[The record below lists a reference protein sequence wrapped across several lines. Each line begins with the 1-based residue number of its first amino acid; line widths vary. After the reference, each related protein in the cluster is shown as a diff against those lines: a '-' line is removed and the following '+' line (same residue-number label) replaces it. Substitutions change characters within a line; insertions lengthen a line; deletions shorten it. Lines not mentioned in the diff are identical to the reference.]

1 MPEALAP
8 VILFV
13 YNRPDHT
20 QATIDALSRNFLA
33 TESELYVFSDGA
45 KRPEDNECVRQV
57 RDIVQKIQGFKKVNV
72 FLARENHGLAQSIIS
87 GVSMVIKNHGRAII
101 LEDDLLTL
109 PHFLSYMNVALQR
122 YEKNEQIMQISGY
135 MFPVE
140 YDTNYDAAFLTFG
153 ASWGWAT
160 WERAWR
166 YFDEHATGWER
177 LLADPELR
185 NRFDLEGTYNYS
197 QLLVAQMH
205 GKIDSWALRWYWSM
219 FCRNGLIL
227 YPAISLVQNIG
238 FDGSGTHCSG
248 SESGVFLHADFQ
260 QSISLDKN
268 TWNFPEQIERSINAH
283 NAVVKFF
290 AKRLMNGLSQSLHM
304 QNQALMQL
312 QAEKQQLQNQIALLQ
327 KNEPLSKCH
336 ENCYCTL
343 FDSAYLIQGLALYES
358 IRSSGE
364 SFQLFVVCFDDLAYE
379 ILRKMHLPNMTLIN
393 LPEIETE
400 EVLQVKQNRS
410 RGEYCWTCKSVALQF
425 CIEKYGLK
433 EITYLDSDLF
443 FFQKPS
449 VLLEEL
455 RKSDCSVALS
465 PHNFSSVY
473 QWQAQTSGIYC
484 AGFMTFKSDER
495 GMKILSWWRDK
506 CLDWCFAQFDQV
518 NQRFGDQKYLD
529 KWPETFEGVHALRN
543 KGAGVA
549 PWNLQQCVIEQGP
562 RVNSEPIVFFHFSD
576 FKWLNDNRILLA
588 GNYLIVP
595 SAIAFIYE
603 PYIRELHK
611 QAVKV
616 REIDPSFSRERVK
629 VCEPGAELMAPK
641 TFMVRAF
648 IE

>member
-1 MPEALAP
+1 M
-8 VILFV
+8 
-13 YNRPDHT
+13 
-20 QATIDALSRNFLA
+20 
-33 TESELYVFSDGA
+33 
-45 KRPEDNECVRQV
+45 
-57 RDIVQKIQGFKKVNV
+57 NV
-72 FLARENHGLAQSIIS
+72 FLAEENRGLAQSIIN
-87 GVSMVIKNHGRAII
+87 GVSLVLKRHGRAII
-101 LEDDLLTL
+101 LEDDLVTL
-109 PHFLSYMNVALQR
+109 PSFLSYMNFALNR
-122 YEKNEQIMQISGY
+122 YEKSEQVMQISGY

-140 YDTNYDAAFLTFG
+140 YETEYDAAFLTFG

-160 WERAWR
+160 WERAWQH
-166 YFDEHATGWER
+166 FDEQATGWER
-177 LLADPELR
+177 LLADAELR

-219 FCRNGLIL
+219 FCRNGFIL
-227 YPAISLVQNIG
+227 YPAISFVQNIG
-238 FDGSGTHCSG
+238 FDGSGTHCSS
-248 SESGVFLHADFQ
+248 SESSAFLHADFQ
-260 QSISLDKN
+260 HSHSIDKDC
-268 TWNFPEQIERSINAH
+268 WKLPEQFERSVNAH

-290 AKRLMNGLSQSLHM
+290 AKRLLNGLSQSLHM
-304 QNQALMQL
+304 QNQAMIQL
-312 QAEKQQLQNQIALLQ
+312 QTANQQLQNQIALLQ
-327 KNEPLSKCH
+327 KREMYSSSS
-336 ENCYCTL
+336 ENCYCTI
-343 FDSAYLIQGLALYES
+343 FDSSYLIQGLALYES
-358 IRSSGE
+358 IRRSGE
-364 SFQLFVVCFDDLAYE
+364 CFRLYVVCIDDVAYE
-379 ILRKMHLPNMTLIN
+379 ILQKMNLVHITLIN

-400 EVLQVKQNRS
+400 TLLRVKKSRS

-425 CIEKYGLK
+425 CIEKYRLK

-449 VLLEEL
+449 LLLEEL
-455 RKSDCSVALS
+455 RENDCSVALS

-473 QWQAQTSGIYC
+473 QWQAQTSGVYC

-506 CLDWCFAQFDQV
+506 CMDWCFAQFDQE

-529 KWPETFEGVHALRN
+529 KWPETFEGVQVLRN

-549 PWNLQQCVIEQGP
+549 PWNLQHCVIEPGP
-562 RVNSEPIVFFHFSD
+562 RVNSDPIVFFHFSD

-603 PYIRELHK
+603 PYIRELHQ

-629 VCEPGAELMAPK
+629 VCEPGTELMAPK
-641 TFMVRAF
+641 TLMFRAF